1 MVTTI
6 DKFGRVV
13 IPKRF
18 RENLGINIKTTL
30 NISENGKRIVI
41 EPVQDNNPVVN
52 KDGILVFTG
61 KLEGTKNDMV
71 HSDRKKRMHKLLKND
86 D

>member
-6 DKFGRVV
+6 DKFGRII

-18 RENLGINIKTTL
+18 RKNLGISIKTAL
-30 NISENGKRIVI
+30 NISENGNRIVI
-41 EPVQDNNPVVN
+41 EPVQENNPIVN

-61 KLEGTKNDMV
+61 KLEGTKNDLV
-71 HSDRKKRMHKLLKND
+71 NRDREKRMSKLLKKED
-86 D
+86 